1 MRIKSYQAR
10 KVVFTRRRQGGLH
23 PPPSSVRFPL
33 RFSATEEDT
42 DLPLDALERLRRRD
56 SGDVFSF
63 SVSASVAKLLAK
75 HTSWLRE
82 SDLARVV
89 KSVVPIIRYSVI
101 CRFAT
106 GEDTDKWFGASESLR
121 RRGSS
126 DVFVYS
132 ESASVAKRQRETCF
146 SLSLPLC
153 GSAGLGR

>member
-1 MRIKSYQAR
+1 MAIRSFF
-10 KVVFTRRRQGGLH
+10 VVINFYV
-23 PPPSSVRFPL
+23 SS
-33 RFSATEEDT
+33 
-42 DLPLDALERLRRRD
+42 
-56 SGDVFSF
+56 
-63 SVSASVAKLLAK
+63 SVAKLLAK
-75 HTSWLRE
+75 EASGVHPH
-82 SDLARVV
+82 RVV
-89 KSVVPIIRYSVI
+89 KSVVPIIRYSVV

-106 GEDTDKWFGASESLR
+106 GEDTDKWFGALESLR